1 MGKSEGEL
9 TTWKNLGVE
18 KMIILKWIF
27 NKCNR
32 AWTELVWLKIWIGGG
47 LLWMRRWTFTFH

>member
-47 LLWMRRWTFTFH
+47 LL